1 MAAQIIGLK
10 YLHVPSA
17 IYPSTMLIAQDLLI
31 VGRYSSS
38 DVSLPDGEVC
48 FVAEKSIMAKLS

>member
-1 MAAQIIGLK
+1 VIGLN
-10 YLHVPSA
+10 YLHVPSVVNL
-17 IYPSTMLIAQDLLI
+17 STMLSSSA
-31 VGRYSSS
+31 VPGRYSSS